1 MSVLPPNSTALEHA
15 VDTVGASALADVPTP
30 LRQLWNPSSC
40 PVELLPFLAWGVSI
54 DFWNSDWS
62 EAQKREA
69 VAGAIEAQRRKGTR
83 ASLRAVLDRFDPL
96 IGLVEWFEDK
106 ATMEPHTFR
115 LDLPA
120 PSQTSVSYD
129 EDLIAALLRDITA
142 VKPLRSHLI
151 AVHRVRAQA
160 LIGLASA
167 ASVAVFTR
175 VDGLAD
181 KSAATDPAWATFLQT
196 EHGEPMMDEA
206 DKLLESA

>member
-1 MSVLPPNSTALEHA
+1 MTILPPNATTLEHA
-15 VDTVGASALADVPTP
+15 VDNVGASALAGVPAP
-30 LRQLWNPSSC
+30 LRHLWNPASC

-54 DFWNSDWS
+54 DFWNSDWT
-62 EAQKREA
+62 ETQKREA
-69 VAGAIEAQRRKGTR
+69 VAGAIEAQRRKGTK

-120 PSQTSVSYD
+120 PSQSSVSYD

-142 VKPLRSHLI
+142 VKPLRSHLV

-175 VDGLAD
+175 VDGFAD
-181 KSAATDPAWATFLQT
+181 KTTAADPTWSTFLQT

-206 DKLLESA
+206 DKFLESA